1 MAEKLATYFQN
12 PNSIIGGW
20 IIASSMTLLLET
32 FSFHL
37 ALITVAYSAGLIGT
51 HTGSQGL

>member
-20 IIASSMTLLLET
+20 IIASSMTHLLET